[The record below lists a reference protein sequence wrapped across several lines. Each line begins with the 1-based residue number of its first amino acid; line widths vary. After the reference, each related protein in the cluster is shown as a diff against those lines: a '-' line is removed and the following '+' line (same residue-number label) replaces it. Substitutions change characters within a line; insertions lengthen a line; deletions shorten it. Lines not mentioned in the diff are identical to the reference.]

1 MKELLLMTV
10 FLTSLLLCYFTFQ
23 KMAKLEVDKRTKLVY
38 TYLTLVVPLLG
49 FFLVSRH
56 TK

>member
-23 KMAKLEVDKRTKLVY
+23 KMAKLHVNKQTKLVY
-38 TYLTLVVPLLG
+38 TYFALVVPLLG
-49 FFLVSRH
+49 FFLVSRN

>member
-1 MKELLLMTV
+1 MKELILMNV
-10 FLTSLLLCYFTFQ
+10 FLISSLLCYFTFQ
-23 KMAKLEVDKRTKLVY
+23 KIAKLDVNKQTKLVY

>member
-1 MKELLLMTV
+1 MKELLLMIV
-10 FLTSLLLCYFTFQ
+10 FLTSLLLYYFSFQ
-23 KMAKLEVDKRTKLVY
+23 KMAKLDVNKQTKLVY